1 MSIITGKMRRDYMD
15 IIRKYMFDDI
25 KTALLGNANYLVALG
40 LSTYTENLGGLYCG
54 DLQHSLG
61 THYISFIK
69 KYFPKDYE
77 NVDNQLS
84 ASGKGT
90 MYEVVRC
97 GLVHEYFMKA
107 EANVTIGTTSKASC
121 GIVYD
126 PSKRPALIFVVDEY
140 FKDFKDAFNSYYTD
154 LLGTN
159 VGLQSKFD
167 SAING
172 MKVGPFASPSGLKGE
187 SGAGIS
193 LP

>member
-1 MSIITGKMRRDYMD
+1 MFKD
-15 IIRKYMFDDI
+15 IQ
-25 KTALLGNANYLVALG
+25 TAIDGEANYLAALG

-69 KYFPKDYE
+69 KYYPKDYE
-77 NVDNQLS
+77 NVDNQLL

-90 MYEVVRC
+90 LYEIVRC

-107 EANVTIGTTSKASC
+107 EASVTIGTTSKVSC
-121 GIVYD
+121 GIIYD
-126 PSKRPALIFVVDEY
+126 PSKSPALIFVVDEY
-140 FKDFKDAFNSYYTD
+140 FEDFKKAFNNYYDD
-154 LLGTN
+154 LLGTSNKAPN

-167 SAING
+167 SAVNG
-172 MKVGPFASPSGLKGE
+172 MKVGPFRTTSGLKGE
-187 SGAGIS
+187 SGSGIS